1 MGLER
6 FFTDLWGI
14 SLEAGPYLALGFGI
28 AAILHRYVK
37 PEWMVGLLGKGK
49 IRSTVTAAA
58 VGVPLPLCSCSVV
71 PTAIAIQ
78 KKGASR
84 GATLA
89 FLIST
94 PETGVDSIS
103 ITYGM
108 MGPVMA
114 VARPLAALFS
124 AIGAGLLLEALPEKK
139 HAEEP
144 PKEPVKSCCAS
155 KTASESVSSCHTEP
169 KEEASCCH
177 AGGHAQEVQIEP
189 RPHMEPVMGG
199 FSAFREL
206 QGLWRS
212 FLMLFD
218 DIAVWI
224 AVGLILSALV
234 GILLPADT
242 LTSDLGR
249 GWKGMALALVIGL
262 PMYVCATAS
271 TPLALV
277 LMQKGLSAGAAL
289 VFLLVG
295 PATNIGTIGIVSKML
310 GKRGVVCYLISIIT
324 VAILFGMALDSFPGA
339 IRLAE
344 GFHSHE
350 HGPLSGGIL
359 ANLAAGTLWFVLL
372 WRVGRKWI
380 PERLANGTSP
390 AGARLV
396 EEAETAQ
403 GGSHTRCH

>member
-1 MGLER
+1 MGLDR
-6 FFTDLWGI
+6 FPYDLWAI

-28 AAILHRYVK
+28 AAILHRYVR
-37 PEWMVGLLGKGK
+37 PEWMVSLLGKGK
-49 IRSTVTAAA
+49 VRSTVTAAA

-139 HAEEP
+139 RTEEP
-144 PKEPVKSCCAS
+144 PTEPVKSCCAG
-155 KTASESVSSCHTEP
+155 KTVNASASACHTEP
-169 KEEASCCH
+169 KKEADCCH
-177 AGGHAQEVQIEP
+177 AEGNRTEYPHVQSVR
-189 RPHMEPVMGG
+189 RPG
-199 FSAFREL
+199 FSPLGEIR
-206 QGLWRS
+206 GLWHS
-212 FLMLFD
+212 LLMLFD
-218 DIAVWI
+218 DIAAWI

-234 GILLPADT
+234 GILLPAEA
-242 LTSDLGR
+242 LSSDLGQ

-277 LMQKGLSAGAAL
+277 LMHKGLSAGAVL

-295 PATNIGTIGIVSKML
+295 PATNIGTIGIVSKIF
-310 GKRGVVCYLISIIT
+310 GKRGVACYLISIIT
-324 VAILFGMALDSFPGA
+324 VAVLFGLALDTFPGA
-339 IRLAE
+339 VRLSKVL
-344 GFHSHE
+344 HSHG
-350 HGPLSGGIL
+350 HGANMGAVL
-359 ANLAAGTLWFVLL
+359 ANVAAAILWILL
-372 WRVGRKWI
+372 VWRVGLKWI
-380 PERLANGTSP
+380 PPRSVKTIPVAP
-390 AGARLV
+390 ASFGEKA
-396 EEAETAQ
+396 EAAQ
-403 GGSHTRCH
+403 SGSHTRCH

>member
-1 MGLER
+1 MGPER
-6 FFTDLWGI
+6 FFTDLWAI

-28 AAILHRYVK
+28 AAILHRYVR
-37 PEWMVGLLGKGK
+37 PEWMTGLLGKGK
-49 IRSTVTAAA
+49 VRSTVTAAA

-114 VARPLAALFS
+114 VVRPLAALFS
-124 AIGAGLLLEALPEKK
+124 AIGAGLLLEALPEKN
-139 HAEEP
+139 HEEEP
-144 PKEPVKSCCAS
+144 PQEPVKSCCAS
-155 KTASESVSSCHTEP
+155 KAASEGASSSHTAL
-169 KEEASCCH
+169 KKEASCCH
-177 AGGHAQEVQIEP
+177 AGAREEARHDEHHSHP
-189 RPHMEPVMGG
+189 SPVKAG
-199 FSAFREL
+199 FSLLGEV

-234 GILLPADT
+234 GILLPADA

-295 PATNIGTIGIVSKML
+295 PATNIGTIGIVSKIL
-310 GKRGVVCYLISIIT
+310 GKRGVACYLISIVT
-324 VAILFGMALDSFPGA
+324 VSVLFGLALDAFPGA
-339 IRLAE
+339 IRLSAALQ
-344 GFHSHE
+344 SHD
-350 HGPLSGGIL
+350 HGASSGGVL
-359 ANLAAGTLWFVLL
+359 ANVTAAALWFVLL
-372 WRVGRKWI
+372 WRVARKWV
-380 PERLANGTSP
+380 P
-390 AGARLV
+390 ARLV
-396 EEAETAQ
+396 EQAPLATAPFVEEAEAAQ
-403 GGSHTRCH
+403 SGSHTRCH